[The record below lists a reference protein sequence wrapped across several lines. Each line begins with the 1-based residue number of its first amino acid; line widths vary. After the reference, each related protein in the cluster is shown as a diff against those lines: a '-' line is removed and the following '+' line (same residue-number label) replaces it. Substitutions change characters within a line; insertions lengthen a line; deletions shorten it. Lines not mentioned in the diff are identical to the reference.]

1 MRQARLPVDFL
12 NAAKASIG
20 RTWLVVLN
28 GLGSNWSN
36 NLTENEQFIREFVS
50 YFPKPLGPQIGIM
63 STTED
68 YWRIVR
74 STFTISDSN
83 SNPIQLWWSDC
94 TNGYQD
100 YTNFTAFNNWYQPV
114 MHRYNCSIS
123 IISDQAEIKADLN
136 WFA

>member
-1 MRQARLPVDFL
+1 MGFNSIVSGPTTNRYAQARLPVDLL
-12 NAAKASIG
+12 NTAKASIG

-63 STTED
+63 STAED

-74 STFTISDSN
+74 STFTN
-83 SNPIQLWWSDC
+83 
-94 TNGYQD
+94 

-114 MHRYNCSIS
+114 MHRYICSIS
-123 IISDQAEIKADLN
+123 IIDGQAESKADLD